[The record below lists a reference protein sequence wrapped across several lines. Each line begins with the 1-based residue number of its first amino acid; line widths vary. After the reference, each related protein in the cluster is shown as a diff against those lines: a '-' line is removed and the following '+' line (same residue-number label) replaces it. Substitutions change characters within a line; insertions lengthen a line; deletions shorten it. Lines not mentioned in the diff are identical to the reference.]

1 MACAERSFLRRAQ
14 KKRRNG
20 VPSSSQLPRCVGA
33 PGPLP
38 KAQEHSNLGRPRG
51 MSNERP
57 RVIQAV
63 NSRAAIRQ
71 SRSQKRDAKTP
82 RGCRLATISGPHWGH
97 NPMVKSQPIEAVRKA
112 NVLRPAQCLGGA
124 PEGRSFSPWR
134 PYSQSSAMSKAGAE
148 WVIAPTLMRS
158 IPVWAMLATVSSRTP
173 PEASRSTRGA
183 S

>member
-38 KAQEHSNLGRPRG
+38 KAQEHSNLGRLRG
-51 MSNERP
+51 KSNEWP
-57 RVIQAV
+57 RVIP
-63 NSRAAIRQ
+63 SFDWCAAKLPF
-71 SRSQKRDAKTP
+71 RSPNRDAKSP
-82 RGCRLATISGPHWGH
+82 RGCRLATINGPQWGAIRWSIR
-97 NPMVKSQPIEAVRKA
+97 NQPRRAARPMSYDRRNASAGSLTGDHSR
-112 NVLRPAQCLGGA
+112 LGG
-124 PEGRSFSPWR
+124 
-134 PYSQSSAMSKAGAE
+134 PYSQSSATSKAGAE

-158 IPVWAMLATVSSRTP
+158 IPVWAILATVSSRTP
-173 PEASRSTRGA
+173 PEASSSTRGA